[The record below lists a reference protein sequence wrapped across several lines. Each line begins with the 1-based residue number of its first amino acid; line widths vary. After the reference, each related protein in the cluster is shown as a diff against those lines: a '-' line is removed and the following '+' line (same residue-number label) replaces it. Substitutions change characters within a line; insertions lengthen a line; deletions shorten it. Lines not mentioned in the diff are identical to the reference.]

1 MSWHQG
7 WEAERKQMRMF
18 LKKRERQGAE
28 ENTKQKQ
35 EVRGMKYRGKRNT
48 YGNNTCGG
56 NLG

>member
-1 MSWHQG
+1 
-7 WEAERKQMRMF
+7 MRMF

-48 YGNNTCGG
+48 YGNNKCGG